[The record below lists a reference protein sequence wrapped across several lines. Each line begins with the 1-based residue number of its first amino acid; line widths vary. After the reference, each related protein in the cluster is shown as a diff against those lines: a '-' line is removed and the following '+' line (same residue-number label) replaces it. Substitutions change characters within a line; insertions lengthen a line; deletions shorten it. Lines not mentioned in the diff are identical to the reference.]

1 MPKLKNKNLIWAIN
15 RKKDRLR
22 LLSDIKNK
30 RVILHPTK
38 NSKIFVSKHVETRS
52 LCT

>member
-1 MPKLKNKNLIWAIN
+1 MKNKHLIWAIN

-22 LLSDIKNK
+22 LNDDIKHK

-38 NSKIFVSKHVETRS
+38 NSKIFVSQNVES
-52 LCT
+52 